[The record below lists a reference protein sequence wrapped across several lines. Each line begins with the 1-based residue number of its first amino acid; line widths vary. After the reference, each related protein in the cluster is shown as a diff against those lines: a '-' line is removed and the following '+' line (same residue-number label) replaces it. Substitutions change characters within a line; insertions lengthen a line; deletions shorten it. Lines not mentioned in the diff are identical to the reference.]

1 MMEEENVD
9 RQLRNKYRADWSRTH
24 SEQLN
29 RPIREEIS
37 KYRTIINN
45 AIQADGLVKQRYFK
59 DRNSI
64 ALLSQTDVSCLN

>member
-37 KYRTIINN
+37 KYRTIINM
-45 AIQADGLVKQRYFK
+45 QFK
-59 DRNSI
+59 RMDWLNSVI
-64 ALLSQTDVSCLN
+64 SRTKIPLPCSARQM